1 MKSHLTYLL
10 LITQSITQKSLK
22 ESYQTIPKAE
32 ILFKHDNG
40 RNRDFLCVFELT
52 NEESTTTI
60 CAVASINEVGVIL
73 W

>member
-52 NEESTTTI
+52 NEESTTNI
-60 CAVASINEVGVIL
+60 CAVASIKEVGVIL
-73 W
+73 R